1 MRAIVAL
8 VLSVAALP
16 IAAGA
21 LSAQAESAAAPPSS
35 VTMDTASL
43 GNGPYS
49 RMTTLLEKTIF
60 KVDVLTLEVR
70 LGVEDTR
77 RVESL
82 ASGRQYSKP
91 LADSIA
97 GVAMHSQD
105 AWAQIEFVR
114 GASLE
119 QFLGGIDDNLKKARD
134 AGIIDQAAYAMVSEG
149 LPRWFDFLKER
160 RVQKGDRIVYRIA
173 DDRLRT
179 QYWAASGEKLLDQV
193 DEGPERRLAVLGSYF
208 VRGSD
213 FREGLVKSLFR
224 EGGS

>member
-1 MRAIVAL
+1 MRAIAAL
-8 VLSVAALP
+8 FFSLAALP
-16 IAAGA
+16 IAAGP
-21 LSAQAESAAAPPSS
+21 LSAQSESAAPPSS
-35 VTMDTASL
+35 VPIDTASL
-43 GNGPYS
+43 GHGPYS

-97 GVAMHSQD
+97 QVAIHSQD

-119 QFLGGIDDNLKKARD
+119 QFLDGIDDNLKKARD
-134 AGIIDQAAYAMVSEG
+134 AGIIDRAAYAMVSEG
-149 LPRWFDFLKER
+149 LPRWFGFLAER

-173 DDRLRT
+173 GDRLRT
-179 QYWAASGEKLLDQV
+179 QYWAASGELLLDQV
-193 DEGPERRLAVLGSYF
+193 DAGPERRLAVLGSYF

-213 FREGLVKSLFR
+213 FREGLIKSLFR
-224 EGGS
+224 EGG